1 MLRTGLLQKRGA
13 DNGGADET
21 MEATLTGQLGTQ
33 QRDLARRLQR
43 QAALAW
49 WRAGHP
55 GWAIWPVD
63 TEHFICNAQ
72 ARSRA
77 AACLGLLGNTPG
89 GSHWFK
95 AREDFQST
103 AHHLQ

>member
-1 MLRTGLLQKRGA
+1 MARLCCGSFVTPGVMPRAGLLQKRGA

-21 MEATLTGQLGTQ
+21 MEATLTGQLGTT

-63 TEHFICNAQ
+63 TEHFMRNAQ
-72 ARSRA
+72 ARPRA
-77 AACLGLLGNTPG
+77 AIVA
-89 GSHWFK
+89 
-95 AREDFQST
+95 
-103 AHHLQ
+103 